1 MGNHGG
7 PWGTVGDRGN
17 QLEPA
22 GTLESQPGVLD
33 DGMQNSA
40 LGCMISR
47 LYQCFSFV
55 ARLLS
60 PRNDLTPT
68 TGRSRGDARRR
79 KRGAT
84 ECARESCLVA
94 AAGAAMLPA
103 ALPFLGRYGRLRPY
117 FHARIPRTYG
127 GSTAVAPSARTPV
140 FYGRSRVKLRPYLK
154 KFFAGRT
161 GPRKTAAYG
170 RAPAAHYS

>member
-1 MGNHGG
+1 MGNHGE

-55 ARLLS
+55 AREFR
-60 PRNDLTPT
+60 PCNDLTPT
-68 TGRSRGDARRR
+68 SAVKGQSVSG
-79 KRGAT
+79 
-84 ECARESCLVA
+84 
-94 AAGAAMLPA
+94 
-103 ALPFLGRYGRLRPY
+103 GRLD
-117 FHARIPRTYG
+117 TL
-127 GSTAVAPSARTPV
+127 SQQQD
-140 FYGRSRVKLRPYLK
+140 KLNLRLLSL
-154 KFFAGRT
+154 GN
-161 GPRKTAAYG
+161 
-170 RAPAAHYS
+170 

>member
-60 PRNDLTPT
+60 PRNDLTPSVRERRD
-68 TGRSRGDARRR
+68 GVRDEASRH
-79 KRGAT
+79 T
-84 ECARESCLVA
+84 H
-94 AAGAAMLPA
+94 
-103 ALPFLGRYGRLRPY
+103 F
-117 FHARIPRTYG
+117 
-127 GSTAVAPSARTPV
+127 
-140 FYGRSRVKLRPYLK
+140 VKEEL
-154 KFFAGRT
+154 
-161 GPRKTAAYG
+161 
-170 RAPAAHYS
+170 S

>member
-1 MGNHGG
+1 MTVDRVRGGGTTGDHGEPWGTVGDRGGPCGG

-55 ARLLS
+55 AREFS
-60 PRNDLTPT
+60 PRNDLTPL
-68 TGRSRGDARRR
+68 S
-79 KRGAT
+79 
-84 ECARESCLVA
+84 ECNHVA
-94 AAGAAMLPA
+94 VDGHHLM
-103 ALPFLGRYGRLRPY
+103 
-117 FHARIPRTYG
+117 
-127 GSTAVAPSARTPV
+127 PV
-140 FYGRSRVKLRPYLK
+140 
-154 KFFAGRT
+154 
-161 GPRKTAAYG
+161 
-170 RAPAAHYS
+170 

>member
-1 MGNHGG
+1 MSFSVRVLLVTCDCGSREGWGDHWGPWGTMGNHGG

-55 ARLLS
+55 AREFC
-60 PRNDLTPT
+60 PRNDQTPHKVVSSASPT
-68 TGRSRGDARRR
+68 YVLLVVTPDACKEFRSYSS
-79 KRGAT
+79 T
-84 ECARESCLVA
+84 S
-94 AAGAAMLPA
+94 
-103 ALPFLGRYGRLRPY
+103 
-117 FHARIPRTYG
+117 TY
-127 GSTAVAPSARTPV
+127 RM
-140 FYGRSRVKLRPYLK
+140 
-154 KFFAGRT
+154 
-161 GPRKTAAYG
+161 
-170 RAPAAHYS
+170 

>member
-55 ARLLS
+55 AREFR
-60 PRNDLTPT
+60 PRNDQTPRYEVQRYST
-68 TGRSRGDARRR
+68 VIYPPADLGWEGRRRR
-79 KRGAT
+79 KAGSQLR
-84 ECARESCLVA
+84 SC
-94 AAGAAMLPA
+94 AAG
-103 ALPFLGRYGRLRPY
+103 F
-117 FHARIPRTYG
+117 
-127 GSTAVAPSARTPV
+127 
-140 FYGRSRVKLRPYLK
+140 
-154 KFFAGRT
+154 
-161 GPRKTAAYG
+161 
-170 RAPAAHYS
+170 RAPWGVIKSRTVPGASTNQETHDDPSSLRITQCA